1 MLYTETD
8 PFTGETSTFG
18 GIAEASAEYHARGE
32 YCPWDCWRCE
42 QMATWEPDTRT
53 PEQRAADDA
62 RRLAERDAYLATL
75 PEPPF

>member
-1 MLYTETD
+1 MSIYIETD

-53 PEQRAADDA
+53 PEQVAADAADFY
-62 RRLAERDAYLATL
+62 AERDAAI